1 MKQIKLLKMENKIIK
16 TENGL
21 GVEVFRVWNT
31 YHSLEKDKK
40 IEMLENIMD
49 WSTEELEKIKL
60 RIEYTSNADMNI
72 GIYKKEKAE
81 ELVDKFIP
89 QVQWK
94 LGQEEIIQRAKRCA
108 LIAVDE
114 LIEESIGYLSVDRN
128 KYWKKVKQEIKK
140 L

>member
-1 MKQIKLLKMENKIIK
+1 MENKIIK

-21 GVEVFRVWNT
+21 GVEVFKVCNT

-49 WSTEELEKIKL
+49 WSMEELEKIKL